1 MEIIQNAL
9 QGRRCPEHAAMR
21 VQRPKLAD
29 IQSEILSDCVP
40 DNHQEGAAFFE
51 TECTHSSGYSVLY
64 SSLVIAARA
73 QNITRATAS
82 PVLYCLGYSDNS
94 TTATI
99 SW

>member
-9 QGRRCPEHAAMR
+9 QGRRCPETCGHASAKAEAGR
-21 VQRPKLAD
+21 D
-29 IQSEILSDCVP
+29 IQSESLSDCVP

-73 QNITRATAS
+73 QIIPLATAS
-82 PVLYCLGYSDNS
+82 LVLYCVG
-94 TTATI
+94 
-99 SW
+99 